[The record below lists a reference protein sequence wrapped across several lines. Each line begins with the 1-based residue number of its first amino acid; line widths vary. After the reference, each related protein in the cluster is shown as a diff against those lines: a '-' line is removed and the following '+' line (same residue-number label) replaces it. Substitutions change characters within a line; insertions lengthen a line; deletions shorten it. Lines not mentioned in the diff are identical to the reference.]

1 MKRNLFFVLLLS
13 LFAFGFGLS
22 LQAQT
27 EEATQDCFPV
37 GAKWYYQTEE
47 VTPFSYM
54 PDRDKNKDEWKIGF
68 FLYEVIKEENLGTE
82 IKKTITRTR
91 YNHLKEIDSVS
102 TFYLYLCPNGDLWG
116 EDEGAA
122 RNLFHSPSK
131 KIGDKWPV
139 TIRYRSIY
147 HLPIDGV
154 DAISSTVT
162 LNDIYEDPDG
172 CITYYYILRS
182 VTPEEGSSFPYW
194 YICREGDPLS
204 PSDRI
209 YPIGGF
215 FVNFWYADLPMRE
228 DEEIGARAYVAPD
241 GTVYET
247 DWWKRNPFHDIGID
261 GVYHR
266 PLALPVVQ
274 NPEGWYRYDR
284 LSGVA
289 VSEVSGQ
296 LYLYGMDGR
305 LVRMGH
311 GQVSTLGLPTGIYV
325 LKSMDNPHCY
335 AKILV
340 E

>member
-1 MKRNLFFVLLLS
+1 
-13 LFAFGFGLS
+13 
-22 LQAQT
+22 
-27 EEATQDCFPV
+27 
-37 GAKWYYQTEE
+37 
-47 VTPFSYM
+47 
-54 PDRDKNKDEWKIGF
+54 
-68 FLYEVIKEENLGTE
+68 
-82 IKKTITRTR
+82 
-91 YNHLKEIDSVS
+91 
-102 TFYLYLCPNGDLWG
+102 LWG

-311 GQVSTLGLPTGIYV
+311 
-325 LKSMDNPHCY
+325 
-335 AKILV
+335 
-340 E
+340 